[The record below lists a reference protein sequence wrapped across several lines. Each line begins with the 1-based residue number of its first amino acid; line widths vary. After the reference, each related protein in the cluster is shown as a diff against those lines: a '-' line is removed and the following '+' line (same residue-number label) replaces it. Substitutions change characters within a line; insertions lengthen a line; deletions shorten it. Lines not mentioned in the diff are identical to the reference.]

1 MSMPVRI
8 TMKPAGALPLARLAD
23 FDTLL
28 AAPESRLFEYSEQGK
43 ITNYIRWNGLWFS
56 WTA

>member
-1 MSMPVRI
+1 MPVRI
-8 TMKPAGALPLARLAD
+8 TMKPACALPLARLAD